1 MSFIF
6 VALAILIVPFSQAV
20 KSFVPILIP
29 ITAAFILVMG
39 IVMITDYD
47 YSWIS
52 RPIKQKF
59 SNLVGKFRKKSDP
72 SPDPGGLMGQYFY
85 GLGYGAASAGCTAPV
100 FIALLMAS
108 MKYTIFGA
116 LVIFGLY
123 AASTAIL
130 MITFTLLVAAS
141 QETIVNK
148 MRASTGMIKKVGG
161 SVLILV
167 GAYLVYEYFT
177 TWI

>member
-1 MSFIF
+1 
-6 VALAILIVPFSQAV
+6 
-20 KSFVPILIP
+20 
-29 ITAAFILVMG
+29 MG

-59 SNLVGKFRKKSDP
+59 SNLVGRFRKNSDP
-72 SPDPGGLMGQYFY
+72 SPDSEDDGLMGQYFY

-123 AASTAIL
+123 AASTAVL

-141 QETIVNK
+141 QETIVDK
-148 MRASTGMIKKVGG
+148 MKASTGVIKKVGG

-167 GAYLVYEYFT
+167 GVYLVYEYFT